1 MFLVDLVDMY
11 YLWIDPWIRKLGYA
25 LIDDQMQVIDA
36 GVLLQN
42 DTKITREKQF
52 ARMEQI
58 WTFFIALLE
67 KYPISAVGMEKL
79 YFTDRNMNNAE
90 FVYGIRGALAMLFTT
105 KSIPLYERTPN
116 EVKKR
121 VTWNGQAAKE
131 LMVNVIT
138 RLYQLAEA
146 PKRHDTADALG
157 LAWMVMKTVEK

>member
-1 MFLVDLVDMY
+1 MY
-11 YLWIDPWIRKLGYA
+11 YLWIDPGIRKLWYA

-36 GVLLQN
+36 WVLLQ
-42 DTKITREKQF
+42 DDKKLTREKQF

-58 WTFFIALLE
+58 YMFFVALLK
-67 KYPISAVGMEKL
+67 KYPVTAIWMEKL

-90 FVYGIRGALAMLFTT
+90 FVYGIRGALAMLFSTQ
-105 KSIPLYERTPN
+105 KIPLHEWTPN
-116 EVKKR
+116 EIKKR
-121 VTWNGQAAKE
+121 VTWNWNASKE

-157 LAWMVMKTVEK
+157 LARMVLKNLEK